1 MWVDGSYGN
10 GWETWEWMRK
20 TREMRGEGWDGWEE
34 WEWMAMRA
42 GSSNGIAAYRTDVEG
57 EGGTK
62 KCPLDGSIFCD
73 ESSGITPRPFFLR
86 VFP

>member
-1 MWVDGSYGN
+1 MRVDGSYGN
-10 GWETWEWMRK
+10 GWETWEWM
-20 TREMRGEGWDGWEE
+20 GGNGNGWEVCG
-34 WEWMAMRA
+34 WMAMRA

-62 KCPLDGSIFCD
+62 KNHPWDGCPLDGSIFCD